1 MNLMNRL
8 KRFRQRTQGNY
19 RRGNVDFN
27 YKKALG
33 LAEYY
38 RIEAIVK
45 KEYAHLRIGETKE
58 C

>member
-1 MNLMNRL
+1 MNRL

-33 LAEYY
+33 LEEYY

-45 KEYAHLRIGETKE
+45 KECAHLRIGKTKE